1 MEKENS
7 NEHKH
12 ECCMK
17 KNQEQ
22 KGFQKYLLVIMVGAV
37 LLMSIVQS
45 FQINSLKSLQLS
57 NQITGN
63 AVSGGIDMS
72 GWTEDEKMM
81 YEHHGTLP
89 TRLQNGNVQTAPASS
104 GMVGG
109 C

>member
-89 TRLQNGNVQTAPASS
+89 ARLQGSQQQSS
-104 GMVGG
+104 NMVGG

>member
-7 NEHKH
+7 NKHKH

-89 TRLQNGNVQTAPASS
+89 ARLQGSQQQSS
-104 GMVGG
+104 NMVGG